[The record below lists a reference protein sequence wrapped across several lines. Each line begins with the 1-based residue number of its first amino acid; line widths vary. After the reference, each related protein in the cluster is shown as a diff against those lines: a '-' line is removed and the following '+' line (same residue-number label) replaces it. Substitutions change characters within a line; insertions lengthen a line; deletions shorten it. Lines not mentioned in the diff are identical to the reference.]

1 MLYGSLYPFKPIRE
15 LEINFEVMYNRAE
28 LLKYDIDDLLNE
40 EEMHFNKQSESTN
53 CIGVSDRYKFAA
65 KTHMLACGMKAAFL

>member
-53 CIGVSDRYKFAA
+53 CIGVSDR
-65 KTHMLACGMKAAFL
+65 